1 MNMRSRTRWIPVALF
16 AGAMI
21 WSGSVFADPP
31 AAQVAD
37 DAMMYDA
44 EAYTVYVEDTMKKL
58 DRLYLDF
65 CGTCGVDAEKSRAA
79 KEEFLVTVRD
89 LMQHMNGRFDS
100 LDPKQGA
107 SLSPTET
114 LVSVHALTMLVD
126 ILAETQLEAMRPHPY
141 VD

>member
-1 MNMRSRTRWIPVALF
+1 MLSRTRWIPVALF
-16 AGAMI
+16 AGALL

-44 EAYTVYVEDTMKKL
+44 EAYTAYGEDTMKKL

-65 CGTCGVDAEKSRAA
+65 CGTCGIDAEKSRAA
-79 KEEFLVTVRD
+79 KKEFLVTVRD
-89 LMQHMNGRFDS
+89 LMQHMNGRFD
-100 LDPKQGA
+100 PKKGA

-126 ILAETQLEAMRPHPY
+126 VLAETQLEEMRPHPY